1 MDVINRCKIYEQDTD
16 LVFFEYV
23 QQGAVDIDDG
33 DTEDQSYHILD
44 NSYV

>member
-16 LVFFEYV
+16 LMFFECV

-33 DTEDQSYHILD
+33 DTEDHSYHILD